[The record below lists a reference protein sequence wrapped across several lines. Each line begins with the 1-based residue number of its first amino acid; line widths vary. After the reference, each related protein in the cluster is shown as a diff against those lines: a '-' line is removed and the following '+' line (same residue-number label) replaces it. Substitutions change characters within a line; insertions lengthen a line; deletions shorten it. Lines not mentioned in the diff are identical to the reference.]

1 MKITKGELKYVIK
14 EVIQEYYDDDNDR
27 PFDSKLA
34 EFNQLMHELATE
46 VAHHYK
52 SRGAPRG
59 ATRREILQVI
69 DAAFDE
75 FREGSLDGIDVGDVL
90 LDVYDDN
97 QGEGPELNM
106 ADRFAKKG
114 KRDFGAAQEEKE

>member
-14 EVIQEYYDDDNDR
+14 EVIQEYYDDDLGR
-27 PFDSKLA
+27 PFDSKLE

-46 VAHHYK
+46 VAVYYK

-59 ATRREILQVI
+59 ATREEILQVI
-69 DAAFDE
+69 GAATDI
-75 FREGSLDGIDVGDVL
+75 FREGSPDGMDIEDVM

-97 QGEGPELNM
+97 QGDGPELNM

-114 KRDFGAAQEEKE
+114 ERDFGAMQEEKE

>member
-14 EVIQEYYDDDNDR
+14 EVIQEYYDDDAGR
-27 PFDSKLA
+27 PFDSKLE
-34 EFNQLMHELATE
+34 EFNKLMHELATE
-46 VAHHYK
+46 VAVHYK

-59 ATRREILQVI
+59 ATREEILQVI
-69 DAAFDE
+69 DAAFGI
-75 FREGSLDGIDVGDVL
+75 FREGSPDGRDVEDVL

-114 KRDFGAAQEEKE
+114 KRDFGTKQEVEE